1 MKAGFA
7 QVDFTPLYGFMPGEF
22 QGYFAQGAHLPLC
35 ANAGAF
41 GEGEDT
47 VILISADYM
56 QFPTHYADTIRKMTS
71 EATGVLVDHI
81 TLAATHTHMS
91 CSSPDDCWKCPG
103 EPEIA
108 AVVAKRIAQSA
119 VEALA
124 DRREA
129 TLSAG
134 ITEERRFSF
143 CRDWVLKDGTVKC
156 NPGYTRD
163 DLDHTCATPDY
174 RVNVM
179 KVEREGKLSA
189 IMVNY
194 ANHPDTHW
202 GKDRMKFSPEWPGF
216 MRKALQEKYGE
227 DVKVLFFNGACGDVN
242 DRDFGFKTDIN
253 GGHRDPSANPPEV
266 IGNGLADTV
275 SKLLD
280 TLPAGTADGEVK
292 AFARGITVNRRQ
304 ISDRER
310 KWAEDTL
317 KRAENEYL
325 KSWEYG
331 TAKAFMER
339 SRNVP
344 ETEEF
349 VVQVVKVGPWVIAA
363 MPGEIYTEL
372 GLLVK
377 EGSPFEHTVI
387 SELTNGSHGY
397 VIPDRVRENGSYEGR
412 FSSGTTGFGA
422 CDAIVKGTL
431 EMLKELK

>member
-7 QVDFTPLYGFMPGEF
+7 QVDFTPTYGFMPGEF

-35 ANAGAF
+35 ANTGAF
-41 GEGEDT
+41 GEGDST
-47 VILISADYM
+47 VILIAADYM
-56 QFPTHYADTIRKMTS
+56 QFPTHYADTIRKMVA
-71 EATGVLVDHI
+71 EATGVALDHI
-81 TLAATHTHMS
+81 TLAASHTHMS
-91 CSSPDDCWKCPG
+91 CSSPDNCWKCPG

-108 AVVAKRIAQSA
+108 AVLAKRIVQSA

-124 DRREA
+124 DRKEV

-156 NPGYTRD
+156 NPGYNRD
-163 DLDHTCATPDY
+163 DLDHTCITPDY

-179 KVEREGKLSA
+179 KVEREGKLAA

-202 GKDRMKFSPEWPGF
+202 GKDRTKFSPEWPGF

-227 DVKVLFFNGACGDVN
+227 DVKVLFFNGACGDIN

-253 GGHRDPSANPPEV
+253 GGHRDPSVNPPEV
-266 IGNGLADTV
+266 IGNGLADTI
-275 SKLLD
+275 SKLMD
-280 TLPAGTADGEVK
+280 TLPTGCGKGEVK
-292 AFARGITVNRRQ
+292 VIARSVTVNRRQ
-304 ISDRER
+304 ITEREVAWATETL
-310 KWAEDTL
+310 KKAEDT
-317 KRAENEYL
+317 YL
-325 KSWEYG
+325 SCPDYG
-331 TAKAFMER
+331 TAEAFMR
-339 SRNVP
+339 LSRNVP

-349 VVQVVKVGPWVIAA
+349 YLQAIKIGPWAIVA

-377 EGSPFEHTVI
+377 AGSPFEHTVI

-422 CDAIVKGTL
+422 CDAIV
-431 EMLKELK
+431 